1 MKKILFGTALFAL
14 SLLAHAAI
22 SSAAYLMSFH
32 TCSLAT
38 TDCSNPSNHFT
49 YIVQSNDGANW
60 TLLPGF
66 STTQGSVPDL
76 VRRGSRLYV
85 YTPGKVARYNMETN
99 LWEAATSVSIQH
111 ADGSKENFVDPS
123 PIFDDN
129 GYIVLF
135 YLASSASGDP
145 AKCAANET
153 SCIKVFRSATEVPG
167 SDGTQFTVDS
177 GNRAEITVD
186 ATSSRIAA
194 SDPDIFAGPTGYVL
208 YISRGQGVQALS
220 SPTLKGNYTN
230 IAGLNNGL
238 LTESSGGIPA
248 GHYDPATARFWTYVT
263 TTQTSGTQVVRRAVT
278 TSLGSAIAESSF
290 STVVAGAAV
299 AGMPVTP
306 VVASPGFVVNEAGPT
321 PATVSGTSTG
331 SNTNLTVS
339 ATVTIASKD
348 VGKAGSFYVAA
359 LFKGTW
365 YSDNGTGWAPW
376 TSGALPSYAMTSAF
390 ESSKTLT
397 ILQNANVVGLS
408 GAQIFAGYGT
418 TLEDMLNNVKYSMVF
433 SVP

>member
-1 MKKILFGTALFAL
+1 MKKIIFGTVLFAL
-14 SLLAHAAI
+14 SHVAHAAI
-22 SSAAYLMSFH
+22 SSATYLMSFH

-38 TDCSNPSNHFT
+38 TDCSNPTNHYT
-49 YIVQSNDGANW
+49 YIVQSNDGASW

-76 VRRGSRLYV
+76 IRRGSRLYI
-85 YTPGKVARYNMETN
+85 YTPGKVARYNMDTN
-99 LWEAATSVSIQH
+99 TWEPATNISIKH

-123 PIFDDN
+123 PIFDEN
-129 GYIVLF
+129 GSIVLF
-135 YLASSASGDP
+135 YLASGASGDP
-145 AKCAANET
+145 AKCATNET
-153 SCIKVFRSATEVPG
+153 SCVKVFRSATEVPG
-167 SDGTQFTVDS
+167 SDGTQFTVDT

-186 ATSSRIAA
+186 ATGSRNAA

-220 SPTLKGNYTN
+220 SSTLKGTYRN
-230 IAGLNNGL
+230 IAGLNNGI

-278 TSLGSAIAESSF
+278 TSLGSAIAENRF

-299 AGMPVTP
+299 VGMPVTP

-331 SNTNLTVS
+331 SNSNLTVS
-339 ATVTIASKD
+339 ATVTVATKD
-348 VGKAGSFYVAA
+348 IGKAGSFYVAA
-359 LFKGTW
+359 LYKSTW
-365 YSDNGTGWAPW
+365 YANNGTGWSPW
-376 TSGALPSYAMTSAF
+376 TSGALPSFATTSAF
-390 ESSKTLT
+390 ESSRKLT
-397 ILQNANVVGLS
+397 ILQNADVVGLS

-418 TLEDMLNNVKYSMVF
+418 SLEDMLNNFKYNMVF